1 MGDIWNPFDANN
13 PVYVKLAKEM
23 EASRKRTRNGFL
35 IVAGVLLI
43 TAYTQRGFVF
53 NGVGGRVNQFGVIA
67 GSDAG
72 GKEGREQK

>member
-43 TAYTQRGFVF
+43 TAYTQRGLAF
-53 NGVGGRVNQFGVIA
+53 NGVGGRVNQFGVIRR
-67 GSDAG
+67 
-72 GKEGREQK
+72 K

>member
-35 IVAGVLLI
+35 IVAGICLSQPI
-43 TAYTQRGFVF
+43 YSKRFAF
-53 NGVGGRVNQFGVIA
+53 NGVGGRVNQFGVIRR
-67 GSDAG
+67 
-72 GKEGREQK
+72 K